1 MAAIRAL
8 DNIDTTSR
16 MVYQAKESLNLISNH
31 EVVINWIK
39 AHVNH
44 KGNEIA
50 DNLAKTGCKLPCA
63 EGTPLSQAFV
73 KEAIKKE
80 LYKEWDRRWQT
91 QGDCRQ
97 TFSFFPCVDRGKSK
111 KISEMSRYDL
121 GIMVRYL
128 TGHAHLR
135 RHNKIAKTPQP
146 IFYEYPEMK
155 YSLKDPDD
163 NHEGDHDR
171 QITCRLCKLAGKEET
186 PFHLATECLAAWK
199 TRMHYLGCYSLE
211 SEEVPEWKPD
221 DLLKFFKHFDLEN
234 KPNTL

>member
-1 MAAIRAL
+1 
-8 DNIDTTSR
+8 
-16 MVYQAKESLNLISNH
+16 
-31 EVVINWIK
+31 
-39 AHVNH
+39 
-44 KGNEIA
+44 
-50 DNLAKTGCKLPCA
+50 
-63 EGTPLSQAFV
+63 
-73 KEAIKKE
+73 
-80 LYKEWDRRWQT
+80 
-91 QGDCRQ
+91 
-97 TFSFFPCVDRGKSK
+97 
-111 KISEMSRYDL
+111 MSRYDL

-155 YSLKDPDD
+155 YSLKDPND

-211 SEEVPEWKPD
+211 SEEVPEWKPN
-221 DLLKFFKHFDLEN
+221 DLLKFFKHFGLEN